1 MRLGNIKRHVARCV
15 LVGALLPAIPAMAAF
30 DAYMTIKGSKQGQLK
45 GEATS
50 EKIALKSVSHESR
63 DLATGMASGKRQH
76 GTITITR
83 EVDAASPK
91 FFQALSTNEVLNDVT
106 IVFAA
111 PGAGARKVQTIDLKN
126 ATIVSDRK
134 AGGSEL
140 ITIEYATIEV
150 TWTDGGKTATDD
162 WETPK

>member
-1 MRLGNIKRHVARCV
+1 MRLGSFKRHIVRCIFAA
-15 LVGALLPAIPAMAAF
+15 ALLPAIPAMAAF
-30 DAYMTIKGSKQGQLK
+30 DTYMTINGTKQGQFK
-45 GEATS
+45 GERMS
-50 EKIALKSVSHESR
+50 EKIALTSVSHDSAM
-63 DLATGMASGKRQH
+63 ATRMATGKRQH
-76 GTITITR
+76 GSITITR

-91 FFQALSTNEVLNDVT
+91 FFQALSTNEVLRDVT

-111 PGAGARKVQTIDLKN
+111 PRAGARKVQTIDLKN

-162 WETPK
+162 WETPN